1 MALKF
6 ACKDMGQKTCP
17 FEATAGTADE
27 LMAKIAGHV
36 KEAHG
41 LTDEQLKDPQMIAK
55 FKAVFK
61 QA

>member
-17 FEATAGTADE
+17 FEATAATPDE

-36 KEAHG
+36 KEVHG
-41 LTDEQLKDPQMIAK
+41 LTDAQLQDPKMIAK

-61 QA
+61 KA